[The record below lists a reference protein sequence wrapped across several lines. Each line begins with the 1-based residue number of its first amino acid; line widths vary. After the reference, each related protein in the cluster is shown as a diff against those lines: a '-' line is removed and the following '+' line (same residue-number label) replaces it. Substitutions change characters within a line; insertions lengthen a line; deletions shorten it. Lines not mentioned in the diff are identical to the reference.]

1 MEDNLERSA
10 DLVRRFRTVDVENSS
25 ASQWFNVKQYLYA
38 IAHSLENELN
48 YTPHHLSI
56 SCPEQVQLFGPPTA
70 FSQIITNLIRNSLQ
84 HAFPTKQAGEL
95 AIEVRSSETAL
106 ELIYSDNGV
115 GMEPEVLAKIFD
127 PFFTTKR
134 GQGGTGLGLYILY
147 SLTTKS
153 FRGSVTCQSQPGQG
167 ARFLFSFPLN
177 EATAPLTPLQGG
189 S

>member
-1 MEDNLERSA
+1 M
-10 DLVRRFRTVDVENSS
+10 
-25 ASQWFNVKQYLYA
+25 
-38 IAHSLENELN
+38 N

-56 SCPEQVQLFGPPTA
+56 SCPDQVQLFGPPTA

-95 AIEVRSSETAL
+95 SIEVRPSETAL

-115 GMEPEVLAKIFD
+115 GMPPEVLAKIFD

-167 ARFLFSFPLN
+167 ARFLFSFPVK
-177 EATAPLTPLQGG
+177 EATEPLTPLQGG